1 MIGGSFSKL
10 FSSEVEEI
18 DPSLLNSVKTLV
30 TNDMNNM
37 LIAEYT
43 REEVRKALFQIG
55 DMKAPGPDGLHAV
68 FFKRFWHILGGELTD
83 EVLDA
88 INNRKIPTGWNS
100 TNIVLLPKVESP
112 EVITQYRP
120 ISLCNVV
127 YKIIS
132 KMLANRLKRILPEV
146 ISPTQS
152 AFVPGR
158 LITDNVLVAYECFHA
173 IKKGPMGLLDFV
185 LLNLV

>member
-1 MIGGSFSKL
+1 M
-10 FSSEVEEI
+10 
-18 DPSLLNSVKTLV
+18 LNSVKPLL

-37 LIAEYT
+37 LLAEYT

-55 DMKAPGPDGLHAV
+55 DLKAPGPDGLQAI
-68 FFKRFWHILGGELTD
+68 FFKRFWHIVGEELTY

-88 INNRKIPTGWNS
+88 IRHRKIPTGWNS
-100 TNIVLLPKVESP
+100 TNVTLIPKVNSL

-127 YKIIS
+127 YKTIS
-132 KMLANRLKRILPEV
+132 KMIANRLKRILPDI

-173 IKKGPMGLLDFV
+173 IKKKNTWSKWALCGEVGYE
-185 LLNLV
+185 